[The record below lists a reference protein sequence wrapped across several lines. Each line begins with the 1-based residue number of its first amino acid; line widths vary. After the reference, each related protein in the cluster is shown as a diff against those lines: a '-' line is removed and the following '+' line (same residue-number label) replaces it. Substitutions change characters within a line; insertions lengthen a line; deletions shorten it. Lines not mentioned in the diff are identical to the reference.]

1 MSIVNKVLTMFLG
14 NKEERDLKEI
24 NPFVG
29 KILKESEL
37 VSPLTNDQLRDRTA
51 ELKKE
56 IRESSLR
63 NRTR

>member
-29 KILKESEL
+29 KILNIL
-37 VSPLTNDQLRDRTA
+37 NDKILLLQFKQIAAGILSNQ
-51 ELKKE
+51 KK
-56 IRESSLR
+56 
-63 NRTR
+63 